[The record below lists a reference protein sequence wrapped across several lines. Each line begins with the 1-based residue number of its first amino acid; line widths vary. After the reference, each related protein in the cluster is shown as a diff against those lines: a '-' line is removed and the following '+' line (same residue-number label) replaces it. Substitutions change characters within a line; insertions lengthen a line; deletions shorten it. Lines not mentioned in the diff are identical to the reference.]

1 MPISNNRISPA
12 ASVPSPSTV
21 KTPSES
27 ATLRSNFIAG
37 DFDVGFSAYMQS
49 EMGENTMTN
58 CDNYYLNGIFMKNFK
73 FTNMR
78 KSIENIG
85 EAAVFAVVGA
95 SNSDEA
101 SRSVLRH
108 LDSKREWLVTSKNL
122 PVLKKRLSDVLYF
135 CNNML
140 LQEGANVGAKYDVSL
155 SVAVYFKQSVVYC
168 VCGTGA
174 LFFLKGPH
182 AKGSTIGCQ
191 SLGIAPLVATHI
203 SVRKF
208 TKVERMVMC
217 STGVRNALPIETL
230 MYSVASEEEP
240 KGIVARVF
248 NQMIYNKAN
257 DATCL
262 AVRVIPSG
270 GLRTGTLLVAIG
282 CIFVIAV
289 IAIMMLL

>member
-1 MPISNNRISPA
+1 MPVSNNRMSPS
-12 ASVPSPSTV
+12 ASVPAPSTLH
-21 KTPSES
+21 TPSENAALS
-27 ATLRSNFIAG
+27 TNFKTG
-37 DFDVGFSAYMQS
+37 DFDIGFSAYMQS
-49 EMGENTMTN
+49 EMGENAMTN

-73 FTNMR
+73 FTNMK

-85 EAAVFAVVGA
+85 EAAVFAVVGS

-122 PVLKKRLSDVLYF
+122 PMLKKRLSDVLHF

-140 LQEGANVGAKYDVSL
+140 LQEGAQVGARYDVSL
-155 SVAVYFKQSVVYC
+155 AVAVYFKQSVVYC

-174 LFFLKGPH
+174 LFFLKGAH
-182 AKGSTIGCQ
+182 AKSAAIGCQ
-191 SLGIAPLVATHI
+191 SLGLAPLVATNL

-208 TKVERMVMC
+208 NKVERMVMC
-217 STGVRNALPIETL
+217 STGVKNALPIETL

-248 NQMIYNKAN
+248 NQMIYNKTS

-262 AVRVIPSG
+262 AVRVIPAG

-282 CIFVIAV
+282 CIFA
-289 IAIMMLL
+289 IAIIAILMLL